1 MAQIGEAASAC
12 LSHSVSQ
19 YGSSSPGQPGQPS
32 PTESGAQYAG
42 TEAQHSPF
50 TELAQGAGVQEFHAE
65 FITQPLNYNP
75 GERATPPRITGSPEQ
90 SPSPSSVSPINTLP
104 SFMDTYTPSV
114 VTIEPRPFGSE
125 ADYEGRQGAGGQKP
139 GHGHPQH
146 HQHPGQHH
154 HGAQQMTVKFHLKTE
169 APDSFGP
176 GSGRGH
182 HGGHHGHAPGPP
194 PVFASMNVGPPP
206 HSQSYDTYQ
215 APSHAPSHAPS
226 YAPAHASGHESNVFY
241 LKKEPPHSFA
251 SATPGSSPSPSPAS
265 GPLQSEFVDFFHH
278 GSSGQA
284 QPGAGQL
291 TTLTNYIPFQTP
303 DFSGHG
309 HGHQDPNCPKFEADI
324 ESLNRVRRTILATPQ
339 PM

>member
-12 LSHSVSQ
+12 LSHSSQ
-19 YGSSSPGQPGQPS
+19 YGSTSSPGQPGQPS
-32 PTESGAQYAG
+32 PTETGSQYGAEAGTFTDMSQGAQG
-42 TEAQHSPF
+42 GGQP
-50 TELAQGAGVQEFHAE
+50 GVQEFHAE

-75 GERATPPRITGSPEQ
+75 GERGGTPPRITGSPEQ

-114 VTIEPRPFGSE
+114 VTIEPRPFGAE

-139 GHGHPQH
+139 GHGHPGH
-146 HQHPGQHH
+146 HQQHPGQHH
-154 HGAQQMTVKFHLKTE
+154 HASGQQMTVKFHLKTE

-194 PVFASMNVGPPP
+194 PVFTSMNVGPPP

-215 APSHAPSHAPS
+215 APSHAPP
-226 YAPAHASGHESNVFY
+226 GHGDNVFY

-251 SATPGSSPSPSPAS
+251 SAATPGSSPSPSPAT
-265 GPLQSEFVDFFHH
+265 GPIQPEFVDFFHH
-278 GSSGQA
+278 GSGQN
-284 QPGAGQL
+284 QPAAGQL

-303 DFSGHG
+303 EFPGHG
-309 HGHQDPNCPKFEADI
+309 HGSGHQDSNCPKFEADI